1 MSHQCPEG
9 RSPRAKYARR
19 VNYRL
24 GVTGLSTVLVNEAF

>member
-1 MSHQCPEG
+1 MSRQCPEG

-24 GVTGLSTVLVNEAF
+24 GVTGLSTVWVNEAF